1 MTSLATPC
9 QNRFLLIASIGI
21 TLWLTAAYSS
31 AQTPAAARK
40 MEWREGDR
48 VVLLG
53 GTLVERMQLHNY
65 FEALLSS
72 GYADRNLTF
81 RNLGWSGD
89 NVFGHAR
96 AVFGAPDDGF
106 KRLEKD
112 LDQAKPTLLLLH
124 YGGNEAHQGKAH
136 LATFIAGYQRLL
148 DTVAKRTPRMIIVL
162 PRPYETKSPPLPNPQ
177 AYNEKL
183 QLYRDA
189 IQELAIQRGIPTI
202 DLARV
207 LANATDN
214 GVHPTPAGHLLFA
227 ESLAEQVG
235 LDPQPWNIHIDA
247 KSGSQEAKGAKLTQ
261 LKATPTQ
268 LACTLQSH
276 ILVSN
281 DMQPGSTLQI
291 TSLEPGAYAL
301 LVDGKQQLIADAR
314 EWAKGVKLKRSP
326 DAQQFEDLRRKIHE
340 KNELFFHRHRPQN
353 ETYLFLFRKHEQ
365 GNNAV
370 EIPQFDPLIA
380 AKEAEIAKLRQP
392 RPHRVEIRPQ

>member
-1 MTSLATPC
+1 MSITPSLR
-9 QNRFLLIASIGI
+9 QNRLLTVSTGVAI
-21 TLWLTAAYSS
+21 LLCAAWSC
-31 AQTPAAARK
+31 AQSPTDPSK
-40 MEWREGDR
+40 IDWRDGDR
-48 VVLLG
+48 VAFLG
-53 GTLVERMQLHNY
+53 GTLIERMQLHNY
-65 FEALLSS
+65 FEALLTS
-72 GYADRNLTF
+72 GYADRELTF

-112 LDQAKPTLLLLH
+112 LDQAKPTTFLLL
-124 YGGNEAHQGKAH
+124 YGGNEAHQGKPH
-136 LATFIAGYQRLL
+136 LEAFIAGYQRLL
-148 DTVAKRTPRMIIVL
+148 DTLAKRSSRMIIVL
-162 PRPYETKSPPLPNPQ
+162 PRPYETKSPPLPDPKE
-177 AYNEKL
+177 YNEKL

-189 IQELAIQRGIPTI
+189 IQELAMKRGIPTL

-227 ESLAEQVG
+227 QSLAKQLGV
-235 LDPQPWNIHIDA
+235 DAQTWHAHIDA
-247 KSGSQEAKGAKLTQ
+247 KSGEQRAEGAKLTDVQ
-261 LKATPTQ
+261 ASPTK
-268 LACTLQSH
+268 LTLTLQSH

-281 DMQPGSTLQI
+281 DLKPASTLRV
-291 TSLEPGAYAL
+291 TSLEPGKYAL
-301 LVDGKQQLIADAR
+301 VVDGQQQLVADSR
-314 EWAKGVKLKRSP
+314 QWAMGVKLKASP
-326 DAQQFEDLRRKIHE
+326 DAQQFEDLRRQIHE

-380 AKEAEIAKLRQP
+380 AKEAEIAKLKRP
-392 RPHRVEIRPQ
+392 RSHRVELRRQ